1 MSPDEQ
7 HAAISAGRR
16 GQIEGWHDDRV
27 PAGRRWSRR
36 CPGTRRR
43 TVLAEP
49 DDPGQGPERR
59 FTVYVPDR
67 RGRGMSG
74 PYRKDHGVRTEIE
87 DLEALLDQT
96 QARNVFGLSAG
107 AVVAIEAARVLP
119 AITRLALYE
128 PPLEFDG
135 ITQTSW
141 LPRYEREMAADQPA
155 AALVTIMKGTAD
167 RTAFRVVP
175 RFLLTSA
182 LSLAIRKTD
191 SKPVPAV
198 VVSPRDLIP
207 TMHYDARTVLDAA
220 GPLDRFAGVS
230 CKVAPARRLQE
241 RPEPDRRP
249 RRAQRRAPPRPPG
262 HPARRRS
269 HRRRQQRQARTR
281 RRAAMRLLQLT
292 RRGSPGLARRLPR
305 PVHLRCTSDGP
316 GRETAG
322 QRRI

>member
-1 MSPDEQ
+1 
-7 HAAISAGRR
+7 
-16 GQIEGWHDDRV
+16 
-27 PAGRRWSRR
+27 
-36 CPGTRRR
+36 
-43 TVLAEP
+43 
-49 DDPGQGPERR
+49 
-59 FTVYVPDR
+59 
-67 RGRGMSG
+67 MSG

-230 CKVAPARRLQE
+230 CKVLLLGGSKSARNLTAALDGLSAVLPRARRVTLPGAGHTAADNSGK
-241 RPEPDRRP
+241 PELVA
-249 RRAQRRAPPRPPG
+249 AQLCAFF
-262 HPARRRS
+262 S
-269 HRRRQQRQARTR
+269 
-281 RRAAMRLLQLT
+281 
-292 RRGSPGLARRLPR
+292 
-305 PVHLRCTSDGP
+305 
-316 GRETAG
+316 
-322 QRRI
+322 